1 MAAMPYAW
9 LTAPADDVA
18 DTARRLLGW
27 RLTANGVTVRIS
39 EVKTYFQDPPGC
51 REAHG
56 GGRC

>member
-1 MAAMPYAW
+1 MPYAW